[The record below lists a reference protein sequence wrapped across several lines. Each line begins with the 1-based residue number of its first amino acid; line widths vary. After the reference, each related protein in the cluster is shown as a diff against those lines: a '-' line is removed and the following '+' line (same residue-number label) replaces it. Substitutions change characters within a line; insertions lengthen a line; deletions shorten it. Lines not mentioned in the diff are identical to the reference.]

1 MPYIHNDS
9 MSPLCA
15 LPALLISEIYATPAA
30 GEPEWVELVTTRP
43 VSAGV
48 YVVCDNRTCTS
59 FEITQSLPES
69 TFVVITRDTLALRES
84 RPIPSS
90 AVLLEARIPSLNN
103 TTDAVRLYRLSS
115 SGDTTGIDSV
125 EYSIPS
131 SGRGR
136 SFERTDSG
144 LWQTSL
150 SADSATCGYLNSV
163 VLLQHD
169 VRVAQILPADRS
181 LSVDVLQHGMQR
193 SPPRKLT
200 LEVRSSSRTY
210 SRVVDVPSLATV
222 ADVAQRLFRTTVSI
236 DEVAS
241 ALAITTPT
249 NVTVEACLNEGDDR
263 TANDTI
269 RQQQILPPPPGTIV
283 ISEIMFDTDED
294 RPDYVEILNTTSE
307 FVDVSS
313 WTVRSTTI
321 RALVLPPNGYGVVA
335 ADSSLLTLL
344 SPSDRVRWSLTSP
357 RLSLPNSSDTI
368 TLRTPSGYVVDVAIY
383 DTRYHD
389 ALLERSRN
397 VSLERQG
404 PTWLGTDP
412 RSWKT
417 SADFRGGTPGTGTAQ
432 SPPMDGQLSVSP
444 TPCSGSPYDVRFP
457 CQITWSVPLQR
468 CIVGLK
474 IVDLAGRPI
483 RTLVN
488 SEWSGAEATVAWDCT
503 DDGGLRVASGRYVA
517 IVEAIDATSTSVI
530 RETAVVYVGE

>member
-1 MPYIHNDS
+1 

-15 LPALLISEIYATPAA
+15 IPAILISEFHATPAA

-59 FEITQSLPES
+59 FEITQSLQES
-69 TFVVITRDTLALRES
+69 TFIVVTRDTLALRES
-84 RPIPSS
+84 RTIPSS
-90 AVLLEARIPSLNN
+90 AILLEARIPSLNN
-103 TTDAVRLYRLSS
+103 TTDAVRLYRLSAT
-115 SGDTTGIDSV
+115 GDTVGIDSV
-125 EYSIPS
+125 DYSIPS

-136 SFERTDSG
+136 SFERADNG

-163 VLLQHD
+163 VLLRHD
-169 VRVAQILPADRS
+169 VRVAQIVPADRS
-181 LSVDVLQHGMQR
+181 MSVDVIHHGLQR
-193 SPPRKLT
+193 SVPRKLT
-200 LEVRSSSRTY
+200 LVARTIHRTW
-210 SRVVDVPSLATV
+210 SRVLDVPSLASV
-222 ADVAQRLFRTTVSI
+222 DDVGQRLFRITVSI
-236 DEVAS
+236 DEVAA

-283 ISEIMFDTDED
+283 ISEIMFDTDER
-294 RPDYVEILNTTSE
+294 RPDYVEILNTTPE
-307 FVDVSS
+307 WVDLSS
-313 WTVRSTTI
+313 WTVRTTTI
-321 RALVLPPNGYGVVA
+321 QSLVLPAGGYGVVA

-344 SPSDRVRWSLTSP
+344 APSDSVRWSLTSP
-357 RLSLPNSSDTI
+357 RLSLPNTSDTVI
-368 TLRTPSGYVVDVAIY
+368 LRTPTGYVVDVAVY
-383 DTRYHD
+383 DTKYHD

-404 PTWLGTDP
+404 PTWIGTDR
-412 RSWKT
+412 RSWRT
-417 SADFRGGTPGTGTAQ
+417 SADFRGGTPGTGTAL
-432 SPPMDGQLSVSP
+432 SPPTDGKLSVSP
-444 TPCSGSPYDVRFP
+444 NPCSSSPYDVRFP

-474 IVDLAGRPI
+474 ILDLTGRPI

-488 SEWSGAEATVAWDCT
+488 AQWSGAEATVAWDCT
-503 DDGGLRVASGRYVA
+503 DDGGRRVPSGRYVA
-517 IVEAIDATSTSVI
+517 FVEAIDAESTTVI

>member
-1 MPYIHNDS
+1 

-30 GEPEWVELVTTRP
+30 GEPEWVELVTTRSVP
-43 VSAGV
+43 AGV

-84 RPIPSS
+84 RTIPSS

-103 TTDAVRLYRLSS
+103 TTDAVRLYRLAS
-115 SGDTTGIDSV
+115 SGDTVGIDSV

-136 SFERTDSG
+136 SFERSDGG

-169 VRVAQILPADRS
+169 VRVAQIVPADRS
-181 LSVDVLQHGMQR
+181 LSVDVVQHGLQR
-193 SPPRKLT
+193 SVPRKLT
-200 LEVRSSSRTY
+200 LFVRSLSRTW
-210 SRVVDVPSLATV
+210 SHVVDVPSLATV
-222 ADVAQRLFRTTVSI
+222 ANVAERLFRVSVSV

-269 RQQQILPPPPGTIV
+269 RQQQILPPPPGTVV
-283 ISEIMFDTDED
+283 ISEIMFDTDER

-307 FVDVSS
+307 YVDVSS
-313 WTVRSTTI
+313 WTIRSTTI

-344 SPSDRVRWSLTSP
+344 SPSDSIRWSLTSP
-357 RLSLPNSSDTI
+357 RLSLPNSSDTVF
-368 TLRTPSGYVVDVAIY
+368 LRTPSGYVVDVAIY

-397 VSLERQG
+397 VSLERLG

-417 SADFRGGTPGTGTAQ
+417 SADFRGGTPGTGTSQ
-432 SPPMDGQLSVSP
+432 SPPMDGRLSVSP
-444 TPCSGSPYDVRFP
+444 SPCSSSPYDGRYP
-457 CQITWSVPLQR
+457 CQITWSVPLLR

-474 IVDLAGRPI
+474 IVDLVGRPI

-488 SEWSGAEATVAWDCT
+488 AEWSGAEATVAWDCT
-503 DDGGLRVASGRYVA
+503 DDGGLRVPSGRYVA
-517 IVEAIDATSTSVI
+517 IVEAIDAASSTVI